1 VLSDHERK
9 ALSEVERRLMA
20 DDPEFAR
27 HFEAGQARLQRHPR
41 RRAAVLAVGGAVLL
55 AVLML
60 LAGSVTGALATLVAT
75 VLISAMWCSSTGTE
89 SRTNPIPF
97 TDENNDRP

>member
-1 VLSDHERK
+1 MLNDHERK

-27 HFEAGQARLQRHPR
+27 HFEARQARLQRHPR
-41 RRAAVLAVGGAVLL
+41 EGAVLAVGGAVLL

-60 LAGSVTGALATLVAT
+60 LAGSVTGALGTLVVT
-75 VLISAMWCSSTGTE
+75 VLLWAMWRSSTGTE

-97 TDENNDRP
+97 TDEDND